1 MMSIEKQKMIETLET
16 LPEELTNK
24 IIDYIEYL
32 KFEYVSNNAPERLII
47 KDKEDL
53 VIKLEEGIEDVENG
67 KVCTLEQA
75 FSDLQA
81 IFNA

>member
-1 MMSIEKQKMIETLET
+1 MSIEKQKMIETLET

-32 KFEYVSNNAPERLII
+32 KFEYASSKAPEHLII

-53 VIKLEEGIEDVENG
+53 INKLEEGINDVESG

-75 FSDLQA
+75 FSDLQV

>member
-1 MMSIEKQKMIETLET
+1 MNSVSIEKQKMIET

-32 KFEYVSNNAPERLII
+32 KFEYASNKAPEHLII
-47 KDKEDL
+47 KNKEDL
-53 VIKLEEGIEDVENG
+53 VKKLEEGIKEVETG

-75 FSDLQA
+75 FSDLQE
-81 IFNA
+81 IFND